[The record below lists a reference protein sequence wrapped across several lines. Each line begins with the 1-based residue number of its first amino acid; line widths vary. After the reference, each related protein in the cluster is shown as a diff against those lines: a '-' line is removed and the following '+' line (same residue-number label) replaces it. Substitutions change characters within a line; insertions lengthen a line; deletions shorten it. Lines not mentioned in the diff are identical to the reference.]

1 MSNNKKPIN
10 NKELR
15 KFMDNMIVGNWT
27 SKSTIQ
33 FSENARQV
41 ICQIIQIAR
50 IQEDTSP
57 EEFTDKILEILEK
70 EINEGIIPK
79 LPEF

>member
-1 MSNNKKPIN
+1 MSKKELS

-15 KFMDNMIVGNWT
+15 KFMDKMIVGNWS